1 MSDAFQ
7 RLVNSLCLCSS
18 ENRAGPQAVSLG
30 RPRRS
35 SLSKVSKTL
44 DRILRGS
51 SDSNVRFNDVR
62 TLLLHLGFQ
71 ERIRGDHHIVSR
83 NGVAEILNLQ
93 PLGSKSKAYQVR
105 QVRDVIVTHGLANE
119 LEANETDQESDA
131 EQGTPE
137 SDDDN

>member
-1 MSDAFQ
+1 M
-7 RLVNSLCLCSS
+7 
-18 ENRAGPQAVSLG
+18 
-30 RPRRS
+30 
-35 SLSKVSKTL
+35 SKTL